1 MQVGLVSFG
10 SNAQGVFNLN
20 THPTEQAVVNAL
32 GAAPS
37 VGGQANLQEAL
48 RYTTDTMFTPQSG
61 VRTGAAKVVI
71 MVTNAQ
77 SPNKD
82 LTILQVGAGGRE
94 GGRER

>member
-1 MQVGLVSFG
+1 MGLVSYG
-10 SNAQGVFNLN
+10 SRAEGVFNLN
-20 THPTEQAVVNAL
+20 AHPSRLAVRNAL

-37 VGGQANLQEAL
+37 VGGEANLQEAL

-61 VRTGAAKVVI
+61 VRTGASKVII

-94 GGRER
+94 GKM